1 MNIKKA
7 GRHLKVPIIF
17 LVLLILFIIYFLLFT
32 PVSPLKGDLRAN
44 PSINPIPADGFWGAI
59 GFYERQADN
68 NLTYFLMLTFTLMT
82 VNKIIRQIKLFK
94 SNISILKKNK

>member
-1 MNIKKA
+1 MNTKNP
-7 GRHLKVPIIF
+7 RNHLKVPIAS

-44 PSINPIPADGFWGAI
+44 PSINPIPAEGFWGAI

-68 NLTYFLMLTFTLMT
+68 NLTYFLGAFY
-82 VNKIIRQIKLFK
+82 
-94 SNISILKKNK
+94 KNSFQ